1 MYHVMTCDLVQRLC
15 MVCVEKIRDP
25 ELGGN
30 NKCPLDK
37 QIIMEVIR
45 VNT

>member
-1 MYHVMTCDLVQRLC
+1 MCHVTLCDLVQRLC
-15 MVCVEKIRDP
+15 MVCVEKIR
-25 ELGGN
+25 LSN